1 MRISKEEKD
10 ILVGEVTRIFGKKAK
25 LYLFGSRTLDQK
37 KGGDIDL
44 LIRTG
49 GNEINREV
57 LFSKKMDLLVALE
70 LLLGEQKI
78 DIVLELPGDTRKII
92 KTALNTGIEL
102 C

>member
-1 MRISKEEKD
+1 MRISKEEKE
-10 ILVGEVTRIFGKKAK
+10 ILVSEVTRIFGKETK

-37 KGGDIDL
+37 KGGDIDI
-44 LIRTG
+44 LIRSE
-49 GNEINREV
+49 GNEKNREI

-70 LLLGEQKI
+70 LRLGEQKI
-78 DIVLELPGDTRKII
+78 DVILELPGDTRKII

>member
-1 MRISKEEKD
+1 MRISKEEKE
-10 ILVGEVTRIFGKKAK
+10 ILVSEVTRIFGKETK

-37 KGGDIDL
+37 KGGDIDI
-44 LIRTG
+44 LIRAE
-49 GNEINREV
+49 GNEKNREI

-70 LLLGEQKI
+70 LRLGEQNI
-78 DIVLELPGDTRKII
+78 DVILELPGDTRKII